1 MQIIHGLIRGDAE
14 RKWRGRSTVL
24 SSLVLLEVVNV
35 GVGAG
40 VGQWRL
46 GNLLKGDDRVASWKT
61 VYWTSGDPTW
71 YDGLLEESESDG
83 ASMLTSGGIRT
94 SGMGCDAWWDCKRS
108 TTSLEH

>member
-1 MQIIHGLIRGDAE
+1 MGGGSGKKGGKGGSAHLVMQIIHGLIRDAE

-46 GNLLKGDDRVASWKT
+46 GNLLLEGTAGLPVGKKGNYR
-61 VYWTSGDPTW
+61 
-71 YDGLLEESESDG
+71 
-83 ASMLTSGGIRT
+83 
-94 SGMGCDAWWDCKRS
+94 
-108 TTSLEH
+108 

>member
-1 MQIIHGLIRGDAE
+1 MWLGVTLRGKKLLKQEWEEAQARKEEKGGSAHLVMQIIHGLIGDAE

-46 GNLLKGDDRVASWKT
+46 GNLLKGDDRVASWK
-61 VYWTSGDPTW
+61 
-71 YDGLLEESESDG
+71 
-83 ASMLTSGGIRT
+83 
-94 SGMGCDAWWDCKRS
+94 KRNY
-108 TTSLEH
+108 L